1 LFTPSHVRNFI
12 TGGYMRLCRYAACAA
27 LLSCSYAHAESSVT
41 LYGIVDEFFQYV
53 NTGNHYTAAIGSSSE
68 WASRFG
74 LKGSEDIGDGNK
86 VNFQL
91 ENGFNAN
98 NGTFA
103 SPGQMFNRQ
112 AWVGLSGN
120 WGEVRLGRQNS
131 PVFYD
136 QGYLDAF
143 GASTQASGF
152 SNLMTYVVRT
162 SNTVSYQSPVI
173 AGLQAGVYAGF
184 GDAGGLRSAGSSYQA
199 DLQYNNG
206 PIAAAVAWQA
216 AKNATNSSTDT
227 AIEAGGSYT
236 IQKATIYAGWS
247 ASRWPDINLNVDV
260 YGVSGKY
267 QFTPSV
273 FVSLGYTALHDKT
286 SAGDNAN
293 QIAAMAQ
300 YDLSKNTSVYG
311 TISYLTNHNQA
322 SYTLAGSANPGLPLA
337 YAGASPHGISIGMYH
352 RF

>member
-1 LFTPSHVRNFI
+1 MKL
-12 TGGYMRLCRYAACAA
+12 GRYAACAA
-27 LLSCSYAHAESSVT
+27 LLSCNYAHADSGVT

-53 NTGNHYTAAIGSSSE
+53 NTGNHYTAAVGSSSE

-91 ENGFNAN
+91 ENGFNPN

-103 SPGQMFNRQ
+103 STGQMFNRQ

-173 AGLQAGVYAGF
+173 AGLQAGIYAGF

-199 DLQYNNG
+199 DLQYNSG
-206 PIAAAVAWQA
+206 PIAATVAWQA
-216 AKNATNSSTDT
+216 VKNATNSSTDT
-227 AIEAGGSYT
+227 AVEAGASYT
-236 IQKATIYAGWS
+236 IQKATIYAGWA
-247 ASRWPDINLNVDV
+247 ASRWTDINLNVNV

-273 FVSLGYTALHDKT
+273 FVALGYTALHDKT
-286 SAGDNAN
+286 AAADNAN

-311 TISYLTNHNQA
+311 TVSYLTNHNQA

-337 YAGASPHGISIGMYH
+337 YPGANPHGISIGMFH
-352 RF
+352 KF